1 MQNEKRQLKKL
12 VFSSHDR
19 QNLSDDSSSFD
30 IQFDQISDVSQF
42 ILRKAYIPL
51 STSTFQVDDDDR
63 NWEISSV
70 QGPAKIRNTSIT
82 PYYMNFLYYTRPL
95 SPYGYGTFS
104 PYEMIKPRIDGLFK
118 SGATAPGTAGSV
130 AFRIFNAVSDANNAS
145 YLQTWAPNNQITYGL
160 LAQQLTTFCSQQT
173 NLQGFILQDLK
184 FKDNW
189 MNPYLT
195 NTECQNAFG
204 SQTVFSHPDESDDPD
219 RDVIYFYN
227 THATSAQNFNVNI
240 GWYQWNNGA
249 YDIPLDRSSL
259 IVNMNVISVRN
270 PSGNYIYGIRA
281 PNQFCNY
288 DQTLVGFFSTV
299 YTNDSLVAHLN
310 TQIQSRFG
318 ITFSKVPI
326 GDGVDKI
333 SIASTPNTGYRRID
347 SVNDPAGFVFRRLG
361 FRYSAFSPT
370 VELRNNKPIGPW
382 ENIVSTVQPIEPLNI
397 YYEIKCAVIQIMG
410 TIGPNAFPEVGM
422 SNGTHL
428 FSDLILQSQFKSP
441 NLYDFPNM
449 NINLELVNNDPNPI
463 NPGYYSIKM
472 SSPDTACRRLEISID
487 NKSRQIY
494 VAENATNY
502 YYKLA
507 AGVPTASS
515 TVSGGLLF
523 QPYFTPPM
531 VQQTLIEKNVW
542 WPNPLP
548 DLMNVSFDTTTYYTE
563 ASLLSAIQVVST
575 LTPALTFSIINHK
588 LSIANSSESKG
599 YLFEAN
605 DRLGIPI
612 DITVPPLTTKIMTHD
627 IDLSSLNDVVYVGLS
642 LYSDGSNGVNKNI
655 RLTGTPN
662 QPRPQ
667 RKNIV
672 ASIVNTNDTNYGK
685 YLVFDNQT
693 EDWMK
698 CDRTDFSNI
707 HVDVYDSEYNLLNL
721 NGITS
726 HFSII
731 FR

>member
-1 MQNEKRQLKKL
+1 MQNEKTQLKKL

-19 QNLSDDSSSFD
+19 QNLSDDSSSYD

-63 NWEISSV
+63 NWEITSV
-70 QGPAKIRNTSIT
+70 VGETKIRNTSAT
-82 PYYMNFLYYTRPL
+82 PYYMNFAYYTRPL
-95 SPYGYGTFS
+95 STYGYGTFS
-104 PYEMIKPRIDGLFK
+104 PYEIIRPRIDGLYK
-118 SGATAPGTAGSV
+118 SFASVPGTAGSV

-145 YLQTWAPNNQITYGL
+145 YLQTWAPNNQISYGL
-160 LAQQLTTFCSQQT
+160 LAQQLSIFCSQQT
-173 NLQGFILQDLK
+173 SLEGFILTDLK

-189 MNPYLT
+189 INSYLT
-195 NTECQNAFG
+195 NTECQNQFG
-204 SQTVFSHPDESDDPD
+204 SQTIFSHPDENDDPG

-240 GWYQWNNGA
+240 GWYQYNTLNGA

-259 IVNMNVISVRN
+259 IVNMNAISVRN
-270 PSGNYIYGIRA
+270 PSGHYLYGIRA

-288 DQTLVGFFSTV
+288 DQTLVSFFSTV
-299 YTNDSLVAHLN
+299 YTNATLVAHLN
-310 TQIQSRFG
+310 SQIQSRFG
-318 ITFSKVPI
+318 ITFSKTQV
-326 GDGVDKI
+326 GDLVGLDKLNI
-333 SIASTPNTGYRRID
+333 SSTPNTGYRKID
-347 SVNDPAGFVFRRLG
+347 SVNGDVFAFRRLG
-361 FRYSAFSPT
+361 FRYSAISPSLI
-370 VELRNNKPIGPW
+370 LRNTGSIGPW
-382 ENIVSTVQPIEPLNI
+382 EDIVSTIQPLEPLNI
-397 YYEIKCAVIQIMG
+397 YYEIRCVSVQIPNNSNLVWSSLIQNEQVIDVPTTAAPSERDYNNFM
-410 TIGPNAFPEVGM
+410 
-422 SNGTHL
+422 
-428 FSDLILQSQFKSP
+428 
-441 NLYDFPNM
+441 
-449 NINLELVNNDPNPI
+449 INLKVVQDPQTPVL
-463 NPGYYSIKM
+463 PGYYSLQM
-472 SSPDTACRRLEISID
+472 SSPDTRCRRLECLINEKSIQFYIPD
-487 NKSRQIY
+487 ID
-494 VAENATNY
+494 Y
-502 YYKLA
+502 YHKLA
-507 AGVPTASS
+507 PGVPSASS
-515 TVSGGLLF
+515 TVAGGYIF
-523 QPYFTPPM
+523 QPFLTPPLS
-531 VQQTLIEKNVW
+531 QTQPEKIIW

-548 DLMNVSFDTTTYYTE
+548 ELITVSFDTTTYYTE
-563 ASLLSAIQVVST
+563 DSLLSTIQVVST

-588 LSIANSSESKG
+588 LRIQNTSESKA
-599 YLFEAN
+599 YSFEAN
-605 DRLGIPI
+605 DRLGIPT
-612 DITVPPLTTKIMTHD
+612 DITVSPLTSKIMTHD
-627 IDLSSLNDVVYVGLS
+627 LDLSSLNDVVYVGLS

-655 RLTGTPN
+655 RLTGTPG

-721 NGITS
+721 NGITT